1 MRDRQ
6 KISNA
11 FKLRKKVQNKL
22 KMQWLKKEKQT
33 IVHKTQNLAMNMN
46 PSKIWGDLR
55 CSGRLSRSY
64 STWWH
69 PSCCYI

>member
-46 PSKIWGDLR
+46 PSKI
-55 CSGRLSRSY
+55 
-64 STWWH
+64 
-69 PSCCYI
+69 